1 MFKNCILL
9 TSAPDL
15 LAETL
20 ADSCYACMFAGCIKL
35 SKIEVGFKKWEIQD
49 NSLISSSS
57 SSLIN
62 SATWNWLYGVAST
75 GTFVAFNLNHLVGTL
90 R

>member
-1 MFKNCILL
+1 MFQHCILL

-20 ADSCYACMFAGCIKL
+20 ADSCYAYMFNGCSKL
-35 SKIEVGFKKWEIQD
+35 AKIEVGFKKWEIQD
-49 NSLISSSS
+49 TSLISSSS

-62 SATWNWLYGVAST
+62 SAT
-75 GTFVAFNLNHLVGTL
+75 
-90 R
+90 